1 VSELL
6 KVVSLALV
14 SFLLVNLAASA
25 VSLAL
30 AQPWLEGRDS
40 PSARRRA
47 RALFAL
53 CVLPAAASLVA
64 VAAFFVP
71 AYLRHE
77 PPGAGEALGVQ
88 GLSLAATAALV
99 VASAL
104 RRGFRSWRATRRLE
118 RAWSATAR
126 PAPLDAGGL
135 PVFAIE
141 HPFPVASVLG
151 TRAPRLY
158 LACQVVSAL
167 SEAELSAVLAH
178 ERAHVAA
185 RDNLRHWLIA
195 ASPDV
200 LAWLPGRTRLER
212 AWLAASEE
220 AADEAVA
227 RRGPGA
233 ALDLAA
239 ALLKVARL
247 VPAGR
252 HAALPALALHGG
264 DDLARRVRRLLAGSP
279 APAEPRPRIT
289 ALLAA
294 ALILPAYAPSLR
306 VVHELTER
314 LVRLLS

>member
-1 VSELL
+1 MSELL
-6 KVVSLALV
+6 KAVSLALV
-14 SFLLVNLAASA
+14 SFLVVNLAASA
-25 VSLAL
+25 MSLAL
-30 AQPWLEGRDS
+30 ARPWLEGRDGR
-40 PSARRRA
+40 SARRRE

-53 CVLPAAASLVA
+53 CVLPAAAALVA

-71 AYLRHE
+71 AYVRHE
-77 PPGAGEALGVQ
+77 PPGAGEALGVL

-104 RRGFRSWRATRRLE
+104 RRGFRSWRETRRLE
-118 RAWSATAR
+118 RAWAATAQ

-151 TRAPRLY
+151 TRGPRLY
-158 LACQVVSAL
+158 LARQVLSAL
-167 SEAELSAVLAH
+167 SDAELAAVLAH
-178 ERAHVAA
+178 ERAHVAS
-185 RDNLRHWLIA
+185 RDNLRHWLVA

-227 RRGPGA
+227 RRGPDA
-233 ALDLAA
+233 ALDLAE

-247 VPAGR
+247 VPAGWR
-252 HAALPALALHGG
+252 TTLPAFALHSG
-264 DDLARRVRRLLAGSP
+264 DDLTRRIRRLLAGTP
-279 APAEPRPRIT
+279 APAEPRPRVT

-294 ALILPAYAPSLR
+294 ALVLPAYAPALR

-314 LVRLLS
+314 LVLLLS